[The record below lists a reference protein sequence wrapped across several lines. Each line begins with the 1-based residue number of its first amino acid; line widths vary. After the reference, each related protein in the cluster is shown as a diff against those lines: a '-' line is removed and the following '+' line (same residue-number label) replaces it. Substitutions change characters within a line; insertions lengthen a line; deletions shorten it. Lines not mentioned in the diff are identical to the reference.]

1 MWKNFL
7 LSIALLT
14 VALMAALYSSSV
26 ANDGRIVAAGISAVF
41 SLVLAIWVGF
51 RFVPRLAKGVKWN
64 WIPGLAHYQLT
75 KDGAIFMA
83 AVVVVVI
90 AAVNTSNN
98 LLYMVLSVLISVFV
112 LSVFLLELNFKLLG
126 ALVTLPHRCT
136 VGETF
141 SFSIQIFNRRRVFP
155 MISVRVEPTGRSLLK
170 FEPFYFAAIDPLT
183 HAKLPAESVLSRR
196 GRYALSEVQVAS
208 RFPFGLLSKRQIFK
222 VEGETVC
229 YPAILSRDRLNF
241 SALDDQGSIQR
252 MERGSG
258 NDLHTIREYQSS
270 DSARHVHWKA
280 SAKTASLKTREYAAD
295 ESQRVVLVLDRFGTS
310 QDSERFEELVT
321 HAASLAFHCMHDGA
335 DVELVSDEWRSP
347 TGSMVIVLA
356 EMMEYLATV
365 EMSGNAALPDVDSSR
380 GAMLLSLRQ
389 RHG

>member
-7 LSIALLT
+7 LSIALLA

-41 SLVLAIWVGF
+41 SLVLSIWVGF

-64 WIPGLAHYQLT
+64 WIPGLAHYKLT

-90 AAVNTSNN
+90 AAINTSNN
-98 LLYMVLSVLISVFV
+98 LLYMILSVLISVFV
-112 LSVFLLELNFKLLG
+112 LSVFLLELNFKFLD

-136 VGETF
+136 VGEAF

-155 MISVRVEPTGRSLLK
+155 MISLRVEPPNRSALK

-196 GRYALSEVQVAS
+196 GRYSLSEVQVAS

-258 NDLHTIREYQSS
+258 NDLHTIRDYQSS

-295 ESQRVVLVLDRFGTS
+295 ESRRVVLVLDRFGTA

-321 HAASLAFHCMHDGA
+321 HAASLAFHCIHDGA

-365 EMSGNAALPDVDSSR
+365 EMAENAALPDVDSSR